1 MVQVSGVGAPSKTA
15 QVGTTQQSTTNDK
28 PQAEFEKDLSHMA
41 KKFNMS
47 EEEFKKMNPGITNW
61 NSVKAGKP
69 VNVPLAKLETTVYQL
84 ALKYN
89 MDYKDLL
96 DLNPQITDPT
106 RLKAGT
112 WIMVPLR
119 PFNDK
124 PQAEFEKSA
133 WNMARKFNMTVEEF
147 QKMNPQIKNWNSVK
161 AGEPVNVPLE
171 KLETKFDQLAKKYNM
186 EDKDLL
192 ALNPQITDPTKLKAG
207 TWIMVPLRPFGE
219 DKETTPKTDPTPT
232 PKPAPK
238 PNTVPEPKGEE
249 AKGNVKVT
257 LNNGKTFKLSDL
269 RDDAIRSGQK
279 EFNRKYGLNNP
290 YLVRPM
296 PHVVNGKIEA
306 TCDVQAPTTNKG
318 PLKGKVVILNSG
330 HGGYAQENG
339 FFDAGTIH
347 AVKNAQGKYM
357 PIEEWRVAR
366 DYTDALSAKLRAQ
379 GAHVVIIQG
388 AVQNGGMYSQKYIQ
402 NLLAGKVG
410 SKEAKTLM
418 KNTSK
423 SNMLFMSIHVE
434 SMKENSSNKGCSV
447 KYRSGDTKDKQLA
460 DKIQSQVNSG
470 FTLLAPKV
478 QSQELY
484 VLNAIGDAVPGVL
497 LEIGNIANNNI
508 QNALLSNYDQNKYMD
523 CVAKAIVETMK

>member
-1 MVQVSGVGAPSKTA
+1 MVQVSGVGAISKTA

-28 PQAEFEKDLSHMA
+28 PQAEFEKSAWTMA
-41 KKFNMS
+41 K
-47 EEEFKKMNPGITNW
+47 
-61 NSVKAGKP
+61 
-69 VNVPLAKLETTVYQL
+69 
-84 ALKYN
+84 
-89 MDYKDLL
+89 
-96 DLNPQITDPT
+96 
-106 RLKAGT
+106 
-112 WIMVPLR
+112 
-119 PFNDK
+119 
-124 PQAEFEKSA
+124 
-133 WNMARKFNMTVEEF
+133 KFNMTVEEF
-147 QKMNPQIKNWNSVK
+147 QNMNLQIKNWNFVA
-161 AGEPVNVPLE
+161 AGTLVNVPVA
-171 KLETKFDQLAKKYNM
+171 KLETTVYALARKYNM
-186 EDKDLL
+186 SDKDLL
-192 ALNPQITDPTKLKAG
+192 DLNPQITDPTKLKAG
-207 TWIMVPLRPFGE
+207 TWIMVPQRAFGE
-219 DKETTPKTDPTPT
+219 KQTTPTPAPTPAPT

-238 PNTVPEPKGEE
+238 PNPIPEPKGEE

-269 RDDAIRSGQK
+269 RDGAIKSGQK

-306 TCDVQAPTTNKG
+306 TCEVQAPTTNKG

-379 GAHVVIIQG
+379 GANVVIIQG
-388 AVQNGGMYSQKYIQ
+388 AVKSGGMYSQKYIQ

-423 SNMLFMSIHVE
+423 SNMLFISIHVE

-447 KYRSGDTKDKQLA
+447 KYRSDDTKDKQLA
-460 DKIQSQVNSG
+460 NKIQSEVKEG
-470 FTLLAPKV
+470 FALLTPNV
-478 QSQELY
+478 QSQKLY

-497 LEIGNIANNNI
+497 LEIGNIANENI
-508 QNALLSNYDQNKYMD
+508 QNALLSKYDQNKYMNCIAD
-523 CVAKAIVETMK
+523 AIVETMK

>member
-1 MVQVSGVGAPSKTA
+1 MVQVSGVGATSKPA

-28 PQAEFEKDLSHMA
+28 PQAEFEKSAWTMA
-41 KKFNMS
+41 K
-47 EEEFKKMNPGITNW
+47 
-61 NSVKAGKP
+61 
-69 VNVPLAKLETTVYQL
+69 
-84 ALKYN
+84 
-89 MDYKDLL
+89 
-96 DLNPQITDPT
+96 
-106 RLKAGT
+106 
-112 WIMVPLR
+112 
-119 PFNDK
+119 
-124 PQAEFEKSA
+124 
-133 WNMARKFNMTVEEF
+133 KFNMTVEEF
-147 QKMNPQIKNWNSVK
+147 QKMNPQIKNWNSVA
-161 AGEPVNVPLE
+161 AGTLVNVPVA
-171 KLETKFDQLAKKYNM
+171 KLETTVYALAKKYNM
-186 EDKDLL
+186 SDKDLL
-192 ALNPQITDPTKLKAG
+192 ALNPQITDPTRLKAG
-207 TWIMVPLRPFGE
+207 TWIMVPQRAFGE
-219 DKETTPKTDPTPT
+219 KQTTPTPAPTPAPT

-238 PNTVPEPKGEE
+238 PNPIPEPKGEE
-249 AKGNVKVT
+249 AKGNVKVA

-269 RDDAIRSGQK
+269 RNDAIRSGQK
-279 EFNRKYGLNNP
+279 EFNSKYGLNNP
-290 YLVRPM
+290 YLERPM
-296 PHVVNGKIEA
+296 PNVVNGKIEA
-306 TCDVQAPTTNKG
+306 TCEVQAPTTNKG

-339 FFDAGTIH
+339 FFDAGTVH

-388 AVQNGGMYSQKYIQ
+388 AVKNGGMYSQKYIQ

-410 SKEAKTLM
+410 SKEAKALM

-434 SMKENSSNKGCSV
+434 SMKERPSDKACSI

-460 DKIQSQVNSG
+460 DKIQSKVNSG

-497 LEIGNIANNNI
+497 LEIGNIANKNI
-508 QNALLSNYDQNKYMD
+508 QNALLSEYDQNKYMD
-523 CVAKAIVETMK
+523 CVTKAIVETMK